1 MELLW
6 QAGKQASGVDLAD
19 RAIELAVRQSC
30 DVYADPHRGTGRK
43 GFSALSPSY
52 LRMTV
57 SVLSNMTILI

>member
-30 DVYADPHRGTGRK
+30 DLYADAHRGTGRK

-57 SVLSNMTILI
+57 SVLSNMSILI